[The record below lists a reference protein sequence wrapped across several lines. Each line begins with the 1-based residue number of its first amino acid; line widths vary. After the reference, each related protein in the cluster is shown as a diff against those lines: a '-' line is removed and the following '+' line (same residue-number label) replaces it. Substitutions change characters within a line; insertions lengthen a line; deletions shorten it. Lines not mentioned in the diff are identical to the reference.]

1 MPAQKSD
8 HILAK
13 SSEIGLLK
21 AGGLPS
27 SGLSNQ
33 FLDNVS
39 RSAGTNGG
47 LTRSNFLP
55 TSYSFVSNTGKL
67 IYYRV
72 IFLFLLLY

>member
-27 SGLSNQ
+27 SGLPNQ

-39 RSAGTNGG
+39 RSAATYGG

-55 TSYSFVSNTGKL
+55 TSYSFGSNTGKL
-67 IYYRV
+67 IYYGV
-72 IFLFLLLY
+72 VFFYF